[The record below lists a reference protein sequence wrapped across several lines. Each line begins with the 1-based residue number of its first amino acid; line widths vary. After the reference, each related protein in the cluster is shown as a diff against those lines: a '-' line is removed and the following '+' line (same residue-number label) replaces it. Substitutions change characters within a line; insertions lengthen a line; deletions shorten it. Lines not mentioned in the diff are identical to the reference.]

1 MPPHAVVVG
10 IVGIAAAM
18 AGVDLRAQDAPGPR
32 EVAAA
37 CVREFTEPG
46 KQTAAVARLVA
57 LGPEALPALHKAL
70 VDPRPEVVRWA
81 LFACSGLTG
90 DTASLRNPIERHL
103 RSADLGVALAAQ
115 RAWPI
120 VDGGGVFVV
129 ADDAWIRMTG
139 DERERR
145 KELTNP
151 YRCEPLPNGNLLVV
165 SHERKRI
172 VEYSPTGDEVWAF
185 PGAKTPVDAK
195 RLPNGN
201 TLIAD
206 YTARRVI
213 EVDEHGTV
221 VWSVATEGMAFDA
234 DRLGNGNTLIAQ
246 FDKGGVIEVDPKGQ
260 TVWQWKET
268 SVGCVARQP
277 DGNTLVA
284 LCQRGVVVLLSPELE
299 TLRQWPLEACLCA
312 ELLPNGHLV
321 AGSFK
326 ELVEFDANGHE
337 LWKDDVTHLTH
348 LHVRGPGL
356 GRRSPAAPKAGK

>member
-10 IVGIAAAM
+10 IVGIAIAV
-18 AGVDLRAQDAPGPR
+18 AGVGLRAQDAPTPR

-81 LFACSGLTG
+81 LFACSGLSG

-120 VDGGGVFVV
+120 VGGGGVFGVLGNEWV
-129 ADDAWIRMTG
+129 RMTSDG
-139 DERERR
+139 HERLC
-145 KELTNP
+145 ELARP

-165 SHERKRI
+165 SHQRKTI
-172 VEYSPTGDEVWAF
+172 VERSPTGEDVWTCTEA
-185 PGAKTPVDAK
+185 TSPVDAE

-201 TLIAD
+201 TLITD
-206 YTARRVI
+206 YILRRVI
-213 EVDEHGTV
+213 EVDRSGAV
-221 VWSVATEGMAFDA
+221 VWCVTTEGMPFDA

-246 FDKGGVIEVDPKGQ
+246 FDQGGVIEVDPQ
-260 TVWQWKET
+260 RRTVWQWKET
-268 SVGCVARQP
+268 SVGFVARQP

-284 LCQRGVVVLLSPELE
+284 LSGRGAVVLISPERE
-299 TLRQWPLEACLCA
+299 TLRQWPLAQCLYA
-312 ELLPNGHLV
+312 ELLPNGHLL
-321 AGSFK
+321 AGSFQQ
-326 ELVEFDANGHE
+326 LVEFDANGQE
-337 LWKDDVTHLTH
+337 MWRDDVARMTD
-348 LHVRGPGL
+348 LHVHGPGL
-356 GRRSPAAPKAGK
+356 GRRSPAAPKASK